1 MNEQPDVSLSAPIK
15 ERNHSTHIDSE
26 SLTLANV
33 APIEQLSDAAEVKEA
48 AVKAAMLNRPSH
60 LTEFSH
66 LPISNHDLLPPIL
79 PNPNNTVILPSSF
92 IEPNSFASGQTD
104 SAESEHVS
112 RPKIGFV
119 WNTAMV
125 SRRFVFHVHKSR
137 GTIVLVGSC

>member
-1 MNEQPDVSLSAPIK
+1 MK

-48 AVKAAMLNRPSH
+48 AVEAAMLNRPSH

-66 LPISNHDLLPPIL
+66 VPISNHDLLPPIL
-79 PNPNNTVILPSSF
+79 PNPNNTVILPTSF

-112 RPKIGFV
+112 RPKKLVLFGILP
-119 WNTAMV
+119 W
-125 SRRFVFHVHKSR
+125 FHVGSYFTYTR
-137 GTIVLVGSC
+137 VGVQFSCRR